1 MSARLSPRAAFARRG
16 APRASR
22 SGASSTRLRAV
33 REPERVGIAA
43 AADACRVSDPD
54 SSADAPWRLREGAQL
69 RPSRV
74 PRSNPGARADP
85 PKRSLLDLDAVERFA
100 RDHGIKKVHVASL
113 YREIFRRGRPD
124 FSGAPDVS
132 ARDAALFAD
141 NFVVCTSEV
150 IDTKVT
156 ADGTGAKLVV
166 RLHDGRL
173 VETVVIGHRRD
184 SSASPSALRNTVCVS
199 SQVGCAMGCTFCET
213 GTMGLLAN
221 LTAGEIAE
229 QVWHARR
236 LVGAAGARNVVMMG
250 MGEPLDN
257 LGEVLPAL
265 RALTHQSMF
274 DMRRAAVTV
283 STVGVPGAI
292 KKLADEAPEINLALS
307 LHAPTQALRA
317 KLLPSSAEND
327 RALGRLAA
335 AMRYHR
341 ARAGRGAMI
350 EYIVI
355 GGVNDGEEHAR
366 QLGRFV
372 AEELAGEKDDDGDAP
387 SPSSSPSSSSSSSSS
402 SFGGVRDPGGYFV
415 NLIPYNPTEIGATH
429 GYATPSDAACER
441 MREILT
447 EEFGVK
453 AKVRW
458 STAKGREVD
467 GACGQLALKSMRDA
481 ASDANESRG

>member
-1 MSARLSPRAAFARRG
+1 
-16 APRASR
+16 
-22 SGASSTRLRAV
+22 
-33 REPERVGIAA
+33 
-43 AADACRVSDPD
+43 
-54 SSADAPWRLREGAQL
+54 
-69 RPSRV
+69 
-74 PRSNPGARADP
+74 
-85 PKRSLLDLDAVERFA
+85 
-100 RDHGIKKVHVASL
+100 
-113 YREIFRRGRPD
+113 
-124 FSGAPDVS
+124 
-132 ARDAALFAD
+132 
-141 NFVVCTSEV
+141 
-150 IDTKVT
+150 
-156 ADGTGAKLVV
+156 
-166 RLHDGRL
+166 
-173 VETVVIGHRRD
+173 
-184 SSASPSALRNTVCVS
+184 
-199 SQVGCAMGCTFCET
+199 
-213 GTMGLLAN
+213 
-221 LTAGEIAE
+221 
-229 QVWHARR
+229 
-236 LVGAAGARNVVMMG
+236 MMG

-317 KLLPSSAEND
+317 KLLPSSAAND
-327 RALGRLAA
+327 RALETLAA

-355 GGVNDGEEHAR
+355 GRVNDGEEHAR

-372 AEELAGEKDDDGDAP
+372 ADELAGEVGEDDATPSSRAADDDGDVLVLVLVLVLVFFRRG
-387 SPSSSPSSSSSSSSS
+387 SSPGRVLRESDPLQPD
-402 SFGGVRDPGGYFV
+402 GDWRDARVRDALGRRV
-415 NLIPYNPTEIGATH
+415 R
-429 GYATPSDAACER
+429 R

-481 ASDANESRG
+481 AGEDNTNERIPRDAPRGVHAPDAS